1 MIASSQGSSTFNI
14 YARKHPHQFI
24 SSFKI
29 VKNSSIDRVTDT
41 DGIEIVNKYLND
53 AFSSGIIVVQDGR
66 NTGENT
72 IPKENFKY
80 LSLDD
85 LKQYLIYQ

>member
-1 MIASSQGSSTFNI
+1 M
-14 YARKHPHQFI
+14 
-24 SSFKI
+24 
-29 VKNSSIDRVTDT
+29 TDT

-53 AFSSGIIVVQDGR
+53 TFPTGIIVVQDGR

>member
-1 MIASSQGSSTFNI
+1 MTFNCRI
-14 YARKHPHQFI
+14 NF
-24 SSFKI
+24 F
-29 VKNSSIDRVTDT
+29 
-41 DGIEIVNKYLND
+41 GIEIVNKYLND
-53 AFSSGIIVVQDGR
+53 TFSTGIIVVQDGR
-66 NTGENT
+66 NIGENT